1 MFNLRN
7 YGFSKPA
14 ALLTALMFSTGY
26 ASAQVQTVTGSLSVS
41 ELSAGQSTELT
52 VSYTAT
58 DADGADAATTG
69 LGLRLHFNSSV
80 VETGDLAS
88 LLEEGASGN
97 QIKDDTNDDDDDPL
111 FSGIITLEEEEDDD
125 PLFSRIIDLEE
136 EDDDPP
142 VVCI

>member
-52 VSYTAT
+52 
-58 DADGADAATTG
+58 
-69 LGLRLHFNSSV
+69 
-80 VETGDLAS
+80 S
-88 LLEEGASGN
+88 LTVTYRKLMPMV
-97 QIKDDTNDDDDDPL
+97 Q
-111 FSGIITLEEEEDDD
+111 
-125 PLFSRIIDLEE
+125 R
-136 EDDDPP
+136 
-142 VVCI
+142 

>member
-14 ALLTALMFSTGY
+14 ALLTALVLSTGY

-69 LGLRLHFNSSV
+69 LGLRLHFDSSV
-80 VETGDLAS
+80 VEMGDLVG

-97 QIKDDTNDDDDDPL
+97 QIKDDTNNDDDDSSTDKFL
-111 FSGIITLEEEEDDD
+111 LTTWFLSLIHI
-125 PLFSRIIDLEE
+125 
-136 EDDDPP
+136 
-142 VVCI
+142 